1 MSFASL
7 IDRFAPGERLFIS
20 GSSGEAA
27 GLMEAVLA
35 AGERGAGWE
44 ILTSFVAGINPL
56 KIDATTPGPR
66 VTGLFMQPGVAAA
79 HASGRFRHLPLAY
92 SGFLRHIRDRVSV
105 DTCIVQVAP
114 PDAHGQCSLG
124 PAVEFVPDIIA
135 KGGRVMAVIN
145 ANVPRIPGSLSLPYA
160 GFAAVVEA
168 DAPLR
173 SLPAGG
179 EGGEAG
185 QIADHVAPFITD
197 GATLQIGIGKV
208 PTAIFER
215 LHDRRGLKLRSGLL
229 SDSVI
234 DLAASGALEPGST
247 MLGCVLV
254 GSPEFYD
261 WCRDRP
267 RLVVRSV
274 SDSHDI
280 AHLLTVPN
288 FVAINS
294 ALEVDLFGQCNLE
307 IAGGKA
313 RSGIG
318 GAPDFALAGH
328 LSAQGLS
335 VIALPAAIGGDKA
348 SRIVPRLSDPSIV
361 SLPRNVAD
369 IVVTEHGSA
378 DLRGKS
384 VHERA
389 EALIAI
395 AAPPFRAALFDDW
408 RRISAPL

>member
-1 MSFASL
+1 MSFAGLTDHFGPEES
-7 IDRFAPGERLFIS
+7 IFVS
-20 GSSGEAA
+20 GSSGEPI
-27 GLMEAVLA
+27 GLMEEILA
-35 AGERGAGWE
+35 SGEQGKGWE

-56 KIDATTPGPR
+56 KIDAENPGPR
-66 VTGLFMQPGVAAA
+66 VTGLFMQPGVSAA
-79 HASGRFRHLPLAY
+79 HALGRFRHLPLSY
-92 SGFLRHIRDRVSV
+92 SGFLRHIRDRARV

-114 PDAHGQCSLG
+114 PDARGQCSLG
-124 PAVEFVPDIIA
+124 PAVEFVPDIMA

-145 ANVPRIPGSLSLPYA
+145 PNVPRIERSLSLPYS
-160 GFAAVVEA
+160 GFAAIIES
-168 DAPLR
+168 DAPIRMLA
-173 SLPAGG
+173 SGG
-179 EGGEAG
+179 DGAEAG
-185 QIADHVAPFITD
+185 LIADHVAPFITD

-254 GSPEFYD
+254 GSSEFYA
-261 WCRDRP
+261 WCTREP
-267 RLVVRSV
+267 RLAVRSV
-274 SDSHDI
+274 SESHDI

-307 IAGGKA
+307 IVGGKA

-328 LSAQGLS
+328 LSAHGLS
-335 VIALPAAIGGDKA
+335 VVALPAAIGGDKA
-348 SRIVPRLSDPSIV
+348 SRIVPKLSDPSIV

-369 IVVTEHGSA
+369 IIVTEHGSA

-395 AAPPFRAALFDDW
+395 AAPPFRVALLEDW

>member
-1 MSFASL
+1 MSFAGL
-7 IDRFAPGERLFIS
+7 IDRFGPRERIFIS
-20 GSSGEAA
+20 GSSGEPT
-27 GLMEAVLA
+27 GLMEAMLA
-35 AGERGAGWE
+35 AGERAQGWE

-56 KIDATTPGPR
+56 KIDAATPGPR
-66 VTGLFMQPGVAAA
+66 VTGLFMQPGVSAA

-92 SGFLRHIRDRVSV
+92 SGFLRHIRDRVEV

-114 PDAHGQCSLG
+114 PDAAGQCSLG

-135 KGGRVMAVIN
+135 KGCRVMGVIN
-145 ANVPRIPGSLSLPYA
+145 PNVPRIPGSLALPYA
-160 GFAAVVEA
+160 GFAATVESDTPIRTLA
-168 DAPLR
+168 
-173 SLPAGG
+173 SAGDG
-179 EGGEAG
+179 TEAAL
-185 QIADHVAPFITD
+185 IADHVTPFITD

-247 MLGCVLV
+247 MLGCVLI
-254 GSPEFYD
+254 GSPEFYAWSAD
-261 WCRDRP
+261 EP
-267 RLVVRSV
+267 RLAVCSV
-274 SDSHDI
+274 SQSHDI

-307 IAGGKA
+307 IVGGKA

-335 VIALPAAIGGDKA
+335 VVALPAAIGGDKA
-348 SRIVPRLSDPSIV
+348 SRIVPKLSDPSIV
-361 SLPRNVAD
+361 SLPRNLAD

-389 EALIAI
+389 EALIAT
-395 AAPPFRAALFDDW
+395 AAPPFRVALLEDW
-408 RRISAPL
+408 RRISATL